1 MLLLVGAALCA
12 LAGAADLPAPRW
24 RVQRRGLQQGAP
36 RPERKQPNIL
46 LLFPGK
52 AAASSRL
59 CTKTHGARA
68 AAYRPVAV
76 RLGGL

>member
-52 AAASSRL
+52 AAAL
-59 CTKTHGARA
+59 LAGLQTLTARA
-68 AAYRPVAV
+68 PAYRPVAV